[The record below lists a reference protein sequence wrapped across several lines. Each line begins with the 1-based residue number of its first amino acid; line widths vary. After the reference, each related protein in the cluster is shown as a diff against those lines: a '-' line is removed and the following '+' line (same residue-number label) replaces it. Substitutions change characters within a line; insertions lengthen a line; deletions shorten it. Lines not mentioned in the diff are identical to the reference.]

1 MERQANPLKEIRTY
15 HDASE
20 IKLKKPFRLLWLA
33 SWYPSRTDPYNGD
46 FIQRHAEAVS
56 RLTPVVLIHTIH
68 DNYSPTPVRY
78 EVSECG
84 ALTEVY
90 VYFRHNG
97 NLGSITSRIF
107 YNLRFF
113 HYTKTLLSALVR
125 CYGRPECIH
134 VHVPMKMGRVA
145 IWAKGKWSVP
155 FFVSEHSAAYQDGP
169 EDSFKNRSFY
179 YRYHVR
185 QILRKARA
193 VSNVSGSLGL
203 ILQQISGRN
212 DIDVI
217 RNVADHSRFFYDP
230 VDLPVFTFVHVSTL
244 KEQKNIQ
251 GILRTFARLYQQRQD
266 FCLHMVGGDEGALK
280 SIRVDYPNASWLTL
294 HGTVG
299 HDQVPR
305 HMQQAHCMVMFSRD
319 ENFPCVIVEGL
330 GCGLPVIT
338 SDAGGCAEA
347 IEQGNGLVVH
357 AGDEEELLQALQHVI
372 THYHTY
378 DRVKIASEAAA
389 RYSYEKVANDFLDFY
404 KKSGIKI

>member
-1 MERQANPLKEIRTY
+1 MKEIRTY

-20 IKLKKPFRLLWLA
+20 IRLNNPFRLLWLA

-56 RLTPVVLIHTIH
+56 RLTPVVVIHTIH
-68 DNYSPTPVRY
+68 DIYSPTPVRY

-84 ALTEVY
+84 LLTEVF
-90 VYFRHNG
+90 VYFRHDG
-97 NLGSITSRIF
+97 NLSSITSRIS
-107 YNLRFF
+107 YNFQFF
-113 HYTKTLLSALVR
+113 HYTQTLLSTLFR

-145 IWAKGKWSVP
+145 IWAQRKWSVP
-155 FFVSEHSAAYQDGP
+155 FFVSEQSGAYQDGP

-193 VSNVSGSLGL
+193 VSNVSRTLGL
-203 ILQQISGRN
+203 ILQEISGRN
-212 DIDVI
+212 DIAVI
-217 RNVADHSRFFYDP
+217 RNVADPSRFFFDP
-230 VDLPVFTFVHVSTL
+230 VELPVFTFIHVSTL
-244 KEQKNIQ
+244 KEQKNIW
-251 GILRTFARLYQQRQD
+251 GMLRTFARLYQQRQD
-266 FCLHMVGGDEGALK
+266 FCLQMVGGDEEALK
-280 SIRVDYPNASWLTL
+280 AIGMNYPDASWLTL

-299 HDQVPR
+299 HDKVSR

-347 IEQGNGLVVH
+347 IEPGNGLVVH
-357 AGDEEELLQALQHVI
+357 AGDEVGFLQALQYVM
-372 THYHTY
+372 TYYHSY
-378 DRVKIASEAAA
+378 DQIKIASEAAA
-389 RYSYEKVANDFLDFY
+389 RYSYEKVANDFLEFY
-404 KKSGIKI
+404 KQSGIHV